1 MNNEKILSLLGLARR
16 AGRVSLGH
24 DAAIGSVV
32 KNKAKL
38 CVLTSDS
45 SERLKNEFLHAAS
58 YENKSI
64 PLIVLYE
71 DMLSLGNAVGSKC
84 RVLTV
89 DDEGFANKILSLYNE
104 TDGKV

>member
-1 MNNEKILSLLGLARR
+1 MSNNKILPLLGLARR

-24 DAAIGSVV
+24 DAAVSSIV

-38 CVLTSDS
+38 CVLSSDA
-45 SERLKNEFLHAAS
+45 SERLKNEFLHATS

-104 TDGKV
+104 TDGKE